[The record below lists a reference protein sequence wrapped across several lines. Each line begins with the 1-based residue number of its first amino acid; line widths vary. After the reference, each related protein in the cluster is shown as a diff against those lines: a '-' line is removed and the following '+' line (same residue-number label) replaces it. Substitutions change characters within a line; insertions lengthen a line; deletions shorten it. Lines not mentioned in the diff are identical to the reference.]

1 MTWQFFYFMTS
12 WFIRTWRI
20 IGKAG
25 NDEKLS
31 SWTNVSVWG
40 SNNMCIIS
48 VQLSFL
54 WGGHYEGRPS
64 GWIWEVSS
72 NTRYPSRAQVQY
84 VRTPVLFVG
93 IRRPSIDTRTMV
105 GNINFWMISSV
116 NNLKPDSFKDY
127 GISSGDSPVV
137 FSILSQVDQ
146 QIGIWFNFR
155 NNKLFFMQG
164 LLQEESQQGDN
175 DNQCFGKILIL
186 HLSNIY
192 RETNLPMN

>member
-1 MTWQFFYFMTS
+1 MTS
-12 WFIRTWRI
+12 WFIRTRRV

-40 SNNMCIIS
+40 SNNMRIIS

-54 WGGHYEGRPS
+54 WGGHYEGRPT

-84 VRTPVLFVG
+84 VRTHVLFAG
-93 IRRPSIDTRTMV
+93 IRPPSIDTRTMV
-105 GNINFWMISSV
+105 GNVNCWMISSV

-146 QIGIWFNFR
+146 QIGIWFIFR

-175 DNQCFGKILIL
+175 DNHCFG
-186 HLSNIY
+186 
-192 RETNLPMN
+192 

>member
-1 MTWQFFYFMTS
+1 MTS

-25 NDEKLS
+25 DDEKLS

-105 GNINFWMISSV
+105 GNMNFWVISPETWFIQRLWDLLRRFSCR
-116 NNLKPDSFKDY
+116 LFDSLTSGSTNCHLIHFQEQQAVFHA
-127 GISSGDSPVV
+127 GPSSGGVSARW
-137 FSILSQVDQ
+137 Q
-146 QIGIWFNFR
+146 W
-155 NNKLFFMQG
+155 
-164 LLQEESQQGDN
+164 
-175 DNQCFGKILIL
+175 
-186 HLSNIY
+186 
-192 RETNLPMN
+192 